1 MLAGLRQIVAVTLL
15 NLRAVPQRVGASL
28 TTLLGVA
35 GVVGVFVAVLSIGEG
50 FRKTVQGAGS
60 PDTAIVLRTGSDSE
74 MMSALDREATLIIS
88 QAPGVRPSPQGPVAS
103 AELFVIIDLPKLSTG
118 TPANVPLRGVQATA
132 RDVRPRLEIIEG
144 RWFSPGTS
152 EIVVGR
158 AASRQF
164 AGLRLGEQLRVGQN
178 EWLVVGIFEAGGAL
192 WESEIWCDAA
202 VLQPAYRRGETFQT
216 VVAKLD
222 SPASYEGFKDA
233 LTRDR
238 RLEVQVR
245 RETEFYAEQSTVM
258 VAIIRNL
265 GTVIAAMMAIGA
277 VFGGVL
283 TMHSAVS
290 ARTRE
295 IATLRAVGFGAAPV
309 VISVL
314 TESLL
319 LALAGGALGAGAAW
333 LAFDGFMTSTL
344 NFQTFSQVAFAFAVT
359 PTLVLQGLAIALF
372 VGLAGGLLPAWRAAN
387 LPISSALREL

>member
-1 MLAGLRQIVAVTLL
+1 VAVTLL

-50 FRKTVQGAGS
+50 FRQTVHGAGS

-74 MMSALDREATLIIS
+74 MMSALEREATVIIS
-88 QAPGVRPSPQGPVAS
+88 QAPGVQASDQGPLAS

-118 TPANVPLRGVQATA
+118 TSANVPLRGVQANA
-132 RDVRPRLEIIEG
+132 REVRPHLELVEG
-144 RWFSPGTS
+144 RWFEPGTN

-164 AGLRLGEQLRVGQN
+164 QGLTLGSALRVGHN
-178 EWLVVGIFEAGGAL
+178 DWRVVGIFEAGGAL

-202 VLQPAYRRGETFQT
+202 VLQPAYRRGDSFQT

-222 SPASYEGFKDA
+222 SEASYDGFKDS

-238 RLEVQVR
+238 RLEVQVQ
-245 RETEFYAEQSTVM
+245 RESEFYAKQSGVM
-258 VAIIRNL
+258 IAIINSL
-265 GTVIAAMMAIGA
+265 GTVIAGMMAIGA

-290 ARTRE
+290 ARMRE

-314 TESLL
+314 VESLL
-319 LALAGGALGAGAAW
+319 LSLAGGALGAAAAW
-333 LAFDGFMTSTL
+333 LAFDGFVTSTL

-359 PTLVLQGLAIALF
+359 PALVLQGLAIALF
-372 VGLAGGLLPAWRAAN
+372 VGLAGGALPAWRAAR

>member
-1 MLAGLRQIVAVTLL
+1 MLPALRQIVAVTLL

-50 FRKTVQGAGS
+50 FRQTVHGAGS

-74 MMSALDREATLIIS
+74 MMSALEREATVIIS
-88 QAPGVRPSPQGPVAS
+88 QAPGVQASDQGPLAS

-118 TPANVPLRGVQATA
+118 TSANVPLRGVQANA
-132 RDVRPRLEIIEG
+132 REVRPHLELVEG
-144 RWFSPGTS
+144 RWFEPGTN

-164 AGLRLGEQLRVGQN
+164 QGLTLGSALRVGHN
-178 EWLVVGIFEAGGAL
+178 DWRVVGIFEAGGAL

-202 VLQPAYRRGETFQT
+202 VLQPAYRRGDSFQT

-222 SPASYEGFKDA
+222 SEASYDGFKDS

-238 RLEVQVR
+238 RLEVQVQ
-245 RETEFYAEQSTVM
+245 RESEFYAKQSEVM
-258 VAIIRNL
+258 IAIINSL
-265 GTVIAAMMAIGA
+265 GTVIAGMMAIGA

-290 ARTRE
+290 ARMRE

-314 TESLL
+314 VESLL
-319 LALAGGALGAGAAW
+319 LSLAGGALGAAAAW
-333 LAFDGFMTSTL
+333 LAFDGFVTSTL

-359 PTLVLQGLAIALF
+359 PALVLQGLAIALF
-372 VGLAGGLLPAWRAAN
+372 VGLAGGALPAWRAAR

>member
-1 MLAGLRQIVAVTLL
+1 MLPALRQIVAVTLL

-50 FRKTVQGAGS
+50 FRQTVDGAGS

-74 MMSALDREATLIIS
+74 MMSALEREDTLIIA
-88 QAPGVRPSPQGPVAS
+88 QGPGVRMGDQGPLAS
-103 AELFVIIDLPKLSTG
+103 AELFVIIDLPKRSTG
-118 TPANVPLRGVQATA
+118 TSANVPLRGVQATA
-132 RDVRPRLEIIEG
+132 RAVRPGLEIVEG
-144 RWFSPGTS
+144 RWFSPGTN
-152 EIVVGR
+152 EVVVGR

-164 AGLRLGEQLRVGQN
+164 AGLELGSALRVGQN
-178 EWLVVGIFEAGGAL
+178 EWRVVGLFESEGAL

-202 VLQPAYRRGETFQT
+202 VLQPAYRRGDSFQT

-222 SPASYEGFKDA
+222 SPASYDGFKDS

-245 RETEFYAEQSTVM
+245 RESEFYAEQSKVM
-258 VAIIRNL
+258 TAIINNL
-265 GTVIAAMMAIGA
+265 GTVIAGMMAIGA

-309 VISVL
+309 VVSVL

-319 LALAGGALGAGAAW
+319 LSLVGGALGAGAAW
-333 LAFDGFMTSTL
+333 LAFDGFVTSTL

-359 PTLVLQGLAIALF
+359 PALVLQGLAIALF
-372 VGLAGGLLPAWRAAN
+372 VGLAGGALPAWRAAR